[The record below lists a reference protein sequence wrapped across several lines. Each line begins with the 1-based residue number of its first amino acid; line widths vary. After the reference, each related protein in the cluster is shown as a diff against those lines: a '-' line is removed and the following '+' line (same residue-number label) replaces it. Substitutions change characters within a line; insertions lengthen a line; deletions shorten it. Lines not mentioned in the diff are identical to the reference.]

1 MKFLSK
7 TRITTTL
14 LDEYIKTFLGRENAY
29 IVTLL
34 NYRKVSQGYELYYE
48 HPELL
53 TLHDYMISRK
63 FLEE

>member
-34 NYRKVSQGYELYYE
+34 NYRKVS
-48 HPELL
+48 
-53 TLHDYMISRK
+53 
-63 FLEE
+63 